1 MGNKVDLSS
10 LVVFQV
16 VAKNGSI
23 SKAAKELQ
31 YVQSNV
37 TAKMKVLEEELQ
49 TDLFYRHSRG
59 VTLTSAGELLL
70 SYSEKI
76 LSLVDEAKLA
86 VNNGEN
92 PQGSLSIG
100 SMETTAAFRL
110 PSILAAYSK
119 DFQHVE
125 IKLKTSP
132 TAQLI
137 EDVLSFKLEGAF
149 VGGQVDHPELVCL
162 PFVEEELVLVKAAHL
177 KNSAQTKILV
187 FRNGCTYRH
196 QLEKW
201 LELEGK
207 YPVSTMEFGSLDAII
222 GCVSAGMGIS
232 LLPKSVVEGKIA
244 AGELIYENVSEKYRE
259 VTTMFV
265 MRRDSFISTA
275 MKEFMRICR
284 IV

>member
-1 MGNKVDLSS
+1 MDLSS
-10 LVVFQV
+10 LAVFQA

-37 TAKMKVLEEELQ
+37 TAKIKVLEEQLHA
-49 TDLFYRHSRG
+49 DLFYRHSRG

-70 SYSEKI
+70 FYAEKI

-86 VNNGEN
+86 VNNSEN
-92 PQGSLSIG
+92 PQGCLSIG

-119 DFQHVE
+119 AFQQVE
-125 IKLKTSP
+125 IKLKTAP
-132 TAQLI
+132 TAQLV
-137 EDVLSFKLEGAF
+137 EDVLSFQLEGAF

-162 PFVEEELVLVKAAHL
+162 PFVQEELVLVKAARM
-177 KNSAQTKILV
+177 KNADQAKILV
-187 FRNGCTYRH
+187 FRNGCTYRR

-201 LELEGK
+201 QESEGK
-207 YPVSTMEFGSLDAII
+207 YPIQTMEFGSLDAII

-232 LLPKSVVEGKIA
+232 LLPKSVVATKIE
-244 AGELIYENVSEKYRE
+244 AGELVCENVPRKYGA

-265 MRRDSFISTA
+265 TRRNAFISTA
-275 MKEFMRICR
+275 MKEFLNICR